1 MKPLKDYIQLYK
13 MYRKKRVTGRYT
25 IYASLRYT
33 IDRIKRDLKY

>member
-1 MKPLKDYIQLYK
+1 MKPLKDYILLYK
-13 MYRKKRVTGRYT
+13 LYRKKTARGRHT